1 MFTIILKR
9 NFSLTSNLRA
19 AILDAAR
26 ELGMLTRIPGLHKIK
41 TQQINVA
48 FYDDTRFG
56 YTLIFIINNVAF
68 AAKVYNERH
77 GDKLDV
83 QFSLSP
89 LFKV

>member
-1 MFTIILKR
+1 MFNVVLKR
-9 NFSLTSNLRA
+9 DFSLTSNIKA
-19 AILDAAR
+19 VILDAA
-26 ELGMLTRIPGLHKIK
+26 LKSGLFKSFPGLHKIK
-41 TQQINVA
+41 VEKINVS
-48 FYDDTRFG
+48 FYNGTHFG

-89 LFKV
+89 LFKT